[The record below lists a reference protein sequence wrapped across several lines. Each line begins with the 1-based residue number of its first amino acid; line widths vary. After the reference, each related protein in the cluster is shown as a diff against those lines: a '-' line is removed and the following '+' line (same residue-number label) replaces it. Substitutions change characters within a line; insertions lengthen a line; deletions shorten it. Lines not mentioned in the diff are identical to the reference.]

1 VTNLHGIPT
10 MEQSLELMKKAERT
24 NPGAWIKHSK
34 YVARAARSI
43 AYKLKGVNPEYAFV
57 LGLLHDIGRKDGDMN
72 MKHIIIG
79 YNYLSSLGY
88 DKAARICLTHTFA
101 SKEINSIYGKW
112 DCSESEINF
121 IKQYI
126 DNTEYD
132 IYDKLIQLC
141 DSFSMSSGYL
151 LIEKKMVNSIIRHG
165 MNEKNI
171 NRLKANLKLKNYF
184 DKQIGES
191 VYNLLPGIVKN
202 TFGFN
207 MKN

>member
-1 VTNLHGIPT
+1 VTNLNGIPT
-10 MEQSLELMKKAERT
+10 MEQSLEIMKKAERT

-43 AYKLKGVNPEYAFV
+43 ASKLKNVNPEYAFV

-72 MKHIIIG
+72 MKHIIVG
-79 YNYLSSLGY
+79 YNYLLSLGY
-88 DKAARICLTHTFA
+88 AKGAKICLTHTFP
-101 SKEINSIYGKW
+101 SKEIDSIYGKW
-112 DCSESEINF
+112 DCSESEISF

-126 DNTEYD
+126 NNTEYD

-171 NRLKANLKLKNYF
+171 NRLKASLKLKNFF

-191 VYNLLPGIVKN
+191 VYNLLPGVVQN

-207 MKN
+207 MKI